1 MTTPSRE
8 DRQHKHDNK
17 GTDQRNPFQR
27 DRDRILY
34 SEAFR
39 RLQGVTQVISAD
51 EGSIVHNRLTH
62 SLKVGQVAKRIAEK
76 ILNDTSLPA
85 GLLDT
90 LGGLDPEVC
99 EAAGLA
105 HDLGHPPFGHV
116 AEEALQE
123 LTEDSGHFEGNA
135 QTFRILSK
143 IEPHS
148 EEYRGLNLTRATL
161 AAVSKYP
168 RARTSGGGGI
178 QVKYGYYSQSES
190 EEFLFSRKLSPIDD
204 HYKSLEAEIM
214 DFADDVTF
222 AIHDTEDFY
231 RAGLIPLHEL
241 GSENGS
247 ITSETRRLVEDIKQR
262 WSRRGEPATFEDR
275 HLEALKK
282 VFDLLSVASSFSGLQ
297 QERIDI
303 KRASSGLI
311 SDWIQRGIL
320 VNLDYENGQRRV
332 VFDEDIRLQIKML
345 KELVWTYV
353 IDRPSLALQQA
364 GHRRIIKVL
373 FYFFLK
379 SLKQDE
385 RRVIPLQFHGLL
397 RDRDLGKE
405 SNHRIAAD
413 IICCLTDGQA
423 LALYRRITGSDPGGI
438 LKASL

>member
-1 MTTPSRE
+1 MTKPLRQN
-8 DRQHKHDNK
+8 RQHDRNSKA
-17 GTDQRNPFQR
+17 TDQRNPFQR

-51 EGSIVHNRLTH
+51 EGWVVHNRLTH

-76 ILNDTSLPA
+76 ILNDPSIPA
-85 GLLDT
+85 GHLDV
-90 LGGLDPEVC
+90 LGGLDSEVC

-116 AEEALQE
+116 AEETLQE

-135 QTFRILSK
+135 QTFRILTK

-161 AAVSKYP
+161 AAVTKYP
-168 RARTSGGGGI
+168 RARTGDGGG
-178 QVKYGYYSQSES
+178 VNMKYGYYSQSES
-190 EEFLFSRKLSPIDD
+190 EEFLFARKLSAAEDG
-204 HYKSLEAEIM
+204 HKTLEAEIM

-247 ITSETRRLVEDIKQR
+247 ITPETRRLAEDIQQR
-262 WSRRGEPATFEDR
+262 WGRRRKPTSFEDC

-282 VFDLLSVASSFSGLQ
+282 VLDLLSVASSFSGLQ

-320 VNLDYENGQRRV
+320 VNLNYEHGQRRV
-332 VFDEDIRLQIKML
+332 VFDQDISLQIKML

-364 GHRRIIKVL
+364 GHRRIIKAL

-379 SLKQDE
+379 NLKRDE
-385 RRVIPLQFHGLL
+385 RRAIPLQFHGLL

-413 IICCLTDGQA
+413 IICCLTDAQA

-438 LKASL
+438 LRASL